1 MATMST
7 QFDPLDALFQVGE
20 DKYGYKYRSTK
31 MRANSSP
38 VYQCIRTTDVNCMVK
53 CLWLYKSADGH
64 WIATEA
70 PKTSDDPINEGMPT
84 FRTAGPVDNICRYQ
98 TLDWQY
104 FKTHTFEWEGA
115 MTFAVYPYFVS
126 SSSGRCDSLWY
137 WSGSTSHAPT
147 EPASEPTEYWQRHP
161 Q

>member
-1 MATMST
+1 MSSP
-7 QFDPLDALFQVGE
+7 FDPRDAVFQIGE
-20 DKYGYKYRSTK
+20 DNYGYKYRSST
-31 MRANSSP
+31 MRCNGSP
-38 VYQCIRTTDVNCMVK
+38 VYQCIRCIDPNCMVK

-70 PKTSDDPINEGMPT
+70 PKTAFDPINGGTPT
-84 FRTAGPVDNICRYQ
+84 FRTTVPVEDITWHH

-104 FKTHTFEWEGA
+104 FKTSAFEWEGA

-126 SSSGRCDSLWY
+126 SSSGRSDSLWD
-137 WSGSTSHAPT
+137 WSGSTSHAPS
-147 EPASEPTEYWQRHP
+147 EPASEPTTTTGFWQRHP